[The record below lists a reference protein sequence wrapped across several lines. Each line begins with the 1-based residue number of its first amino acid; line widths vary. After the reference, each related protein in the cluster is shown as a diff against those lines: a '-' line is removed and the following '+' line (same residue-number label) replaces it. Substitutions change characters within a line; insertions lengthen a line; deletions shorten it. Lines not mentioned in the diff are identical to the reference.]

1 MSMDIM
7 GISAEELIPG
17 VEIGG
22 VATYMADASEC
33 DVNLFI

>member
-1 MSMDIM
+1 MSMDLM
-7 GISAEELIPG
+7 GIAREELVDG

-22 VATYMADASEC
+22 VATYMESASAS